1 MKKILAIMFAL
12 TIVFGVI
19 GCSNSKEITKDEI
32 ADKVYV
38 YEGEGAGSEFYIML
52 RSDGTF
58 QYYAGMLS
66 SYIGMGTW
74 EIDEDNI
81 ICMNDNMTHKI
92 DGTEFVRTNYFLSI
106 GNELT
111 WIADGSDNFLY
122 VKVEDGEKFFVQQ
135 FTISE

>member
-1 MKKILAIMFAL
+1 MFAL

-58 QYYAGMLS
+58 QYYEGMLS